1 MLPQNI
7 IVGIFA
13 TLLAQGKITSAI
25 PLEHSQTR
33 EERVDGDTERSILSA
48 SEHATDSL
56 ITVAND
62 KASTGIATSTEKGL
76 IAIRVPVPDGVNA
89 IIEGR
94 AFVSRGE
101 FGVWIK
107 DWAETI
113 GATGFLFVGVP
124 AGLVGVV
131 YRNIPQNRRDA
142 ALAWMIWM
150 ARCVRDGVCL
160 RNEAGEIEGGPSR
173 HDVELGHIAE
183 RRLHDFAVTATD
195 AATDGLGVPPIPEN
209 ALHILL
215 GVCAP

>member
-13 TLLAQGKITSAI
+13 ILLAQGKITSAI

-48 SEHATDSL
+48 QEHATDSL

-62 KASTGIATSTEKGL
+62 KTSTGIATSTEKGL

-94 AFVSRGE
+94 AFVSSGE

-113 GATGFLFVGVP
+113 GATGFLFVGMP
-124 AGLVGVV
+124 AGL
-131 YRNIPQNRRDA
+131 NRRDA

-195 AATDGLGVPPIPEN
+195 AATDGL
-209 ALHILL
+209 ARKKKT
-215 GVCAP
+215 